1 MNILDIKY
9 CTQDLRFEEEAYKNF
24 ETYEQELKTY
34 FLEQPDGYEIFEDL
48 KLRICEMLQSKMKI
62 SGYAISTEDIEDIK
76 KSIGHVKQ
84 LEEDIE
90 GEEMVEQEPQVTYR
104 DKKLY
109 RSENEKF
116 IGGVCGGLGN
126 YFSIDPLAFRLL
138 FVLVALFSKGIGVIV
153 YAVFWIALQPKVL
166 PVNLTKRLYR
176 NGADKVIAGVCGGL
190 ASFFKTEAW
199 IIRVIF
205 LSPLI
210 LNVSSGM
217 FNFGF
222 NVFNGSAMGFS
233 IIAYII
239 LWITTKESE
248 TATEELLARGEDI
261 NINSIS
267 EESERVHTNPD
278 SNSGFNNLLRVVAF
292 VVIGCALIFIVFMLI
307 LLVFGSAF
315 MWPLT
320 NSVLNTGLLK
330 WLGGLSV
337 VFFLILP
344 LVGFVIW
351 AVRRFNGSKSPYKT
365 LRTSFGGLWGLGF
378 ASAIAFGFLLYS
390 ELRTE
395 ATITETV
402 SIPVQGDTLHVSK
415 LQEEF
420 GNGIKVTGLKT
431 LFKNFYRKDNEKQYS
446 KIISFDRKES
456 EDDEVQMG
464 CRLY

>member
-1 MNILDIKY
+1 
-9 CTQDLRFEEEAYKNF
+9 
-24 ETYEQELKTY
+24 
-34 FLEQPDGYEIFEDL
+34 
-48 KLRICEMLQSKMKI
+48 
-62 SGYAISTEDIEDIK
+62 
-76 KSIGHVKQ
+76 
-84 LEEDIE
+84 
-90 GEEMVEQEPQVTYR
+90 
-104 DKKLY
+104 
-109 RSENEKF
+109 
-116 IGGVCGGLGN
+116 
-126 YFSIDPLAFRLL
+126 
-138 FVLVALFSKGIGVIV
+138 
-153 YAVFWIALQPKVL
+153 
-166 PVNLTKRLYR
+166 
-176 NGADKVIAGVCGGL
+176 
-190 ASFFKTEAW
+190 
-199 IIRVIF
+199 
-205 LSPLI
+205 
-210 LNVSSGM
+210 
-217 FNFGF
+217 
-222 NVFNGSAMGFS
+222 
-233 IIAYII
+233 
-239 LWITTKESE
+239 
-248 TATEELLARGEDI
+248 
-261 NINSIS
+261 
-267 EESERVHTNPD
+267 
-278 SNSGFNNLLRVVAF
+278 
-292 VVIGCALIFIVFMLI
+292 MLI

-351 AVRRFNGSKSPYKT
+351 AVRRFNGSKSPNKT

-456 EDDEVQMG
+456 EDDRFYVEIEKSASGSGNKGAVKNAKLASVENEFVNNEFKIAKYVSLPKDEPFRFQHAKVTFYVPKDKVLDVDPKIKRFKKRKRNIHINADWDDLDKETKEEIEESVEEAMDEVGEALEEIGDAMEEVGVSIEKAGDEIGNVDVKIEKAEKETEAKLRIEKQKL
-464 CRLY
+464 RIKKEQLKLEELQRSIDKSKTLEE